1 MAPTVDAEQEGP
13 CLDAAGSTVMIR
25 CDDLAADSRWPQFAA
40 AVAAGVRSVLS
51 FQLYTHGPNTGAL
64 NLFEDVL
71 RALVG
76 RAEPV
81 VGVTLQIEREII
93 RAKREVVDT
102 RLG

>member
-40 AVAAGVRSVLS
+40 AAVAASVRSVLS

-64 NLFEDVL
+64 NLFKATAPEGSMMNRRQPARCRPL
-71 RALVG
+71 MRPS
-76 RAEPV
+76 R
-81 VGVTLQIEREII
+81 
-93 RAKREVVDT
+93 
-102 RLG
+102 

>member
-40 AVAAGVRSVLS
+40 AAVAAGVRSVLS

-64 NLFEDVL
+64 NLFKATHPKV
-71 RALVG
+71 
-76 RAEPV
+76 
-81 VGVTLQIEREII
+81 Q
-93 RAKREVVDT
+93 
-102 RLG
+102 